1 MQQFFYIYVLQSE
14 VDYKFYTEY
23 TSNLKLR
30 LEQHNKGQVPSTK
43 PRQPLHLIYFEG
55 CLHQQDAAKRE
66 KYLKTHYG
74 KMYIKKRLKSYLTG

>member
-14 VDYKFYTEY
+14 VDYKFYAEY

-43 PRQPLHLIYFEG
+43 
-55 CLHQQDAAKRE
+55 QDNR
-66 KYLKTHYG
+66 
-74 KMYIKKRLKSYLTG
+74 YI